1 MTRFTDQQ
9 LLDLL
14 TDYRRSGEWDRAR
27 KELSGSA
34 HAQLLLLLTQVFWEL
49 ALRIDE
55 AAKCEEEVSPAL

>member
-14 TDYRRSGEWDRAR
+14 TDYRRSGEWNRAR

-49 ALRIDE
+49 AQRIDE
-55 AAKCEEEVSPAL
+55 AAKWDEEVSPAL

>member
-27 KELSGSA
+27 TELSGSA

-49 ALRIDE
+49 G
-55 AAKCEEEVSPAL
+55 AADR

>member
-14 TDYRRSGEWDRAR
+14 TDYRRSGELDCAR
-27 KELSGSA
+27 KELSGPA

-49 ALRIDE
+49 AQRIDE
-55 AAKCEEEVSPAL
+55 TAKREEEVSPAL

>member
-14 TDYRRSGEWDRAR
+14 TDYRRSGEDRAR

-34 HAQLLLLLTQVFWEL
+34 HAQLQLLLTQVFWEL
-49 ALRIDE
+49 AQRIDE
-55 AAKCEEEVSPAL
+55 DAKREEVSPAL

>member
-14 TDYRRSGEWDRAR
+14 TEYRRSGELDCAR

-34 HAQLLLLLTQVFWEL
+34 YAQLLLLLTQVFWEL
-49 ALRIDE
+49 AQRIDE
-55 AAKCEEEVSPAL
+55 SANREEEVSPAL